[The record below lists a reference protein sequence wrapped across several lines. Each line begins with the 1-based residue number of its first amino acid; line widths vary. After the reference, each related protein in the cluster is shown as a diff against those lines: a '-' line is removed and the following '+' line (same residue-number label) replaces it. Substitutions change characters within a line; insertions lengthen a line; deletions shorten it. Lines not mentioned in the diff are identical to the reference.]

1 MTDPA
6 LSIPAMTNP
15 ATSNPA
21 MADPAI
27 TDNEAI
33 VRCQAG
39 DRDAFRH
46 LVEQYK
52 DVLFGTAV
60 LMTGNR
66 AVAEEQVQEALL
78 SAWRGIRGF
87 RRGNP
92 VKPWLM
98 RILVNAVLA
107 QQRKRAIPT
116 TPLNEFPI
124 PTEEGQSG
132 GASLPGPAE
141 TLDALENRLI
151 LRRAIAG
158 LSPEHRQAVTL
169 RYFAGLTVPEV
180 ARTLGVREGTIKSR
194 LHRALAILR
203 QQLEESGQR
212 EVIGNGP

>member
-1 MTDPA
+1 M
-6 LSIPAMTNP
+6 
-15 ATSNPA
+15 
-21 MADPAI
+21 

-33 VRCQAG
+33 TRCQGG

-87 RRGNP
+87 RSGSP
-92 VKPWLM
+92 VKPWLV

-107 QQRKRAIPT
+107 HQRRRSIAT
-116 TPLNEFPI
+116 VQYDETL
-124 PTEEGQSG
+124 
-132 GASLPGPAE
+132 GAESDPSSPNPAD
-141 TLDALENRLI
+141 TLDALENRI
-151 LRRAIAG
+151 ALRRAISG
-158 LSPEHRQAVTL
+158 LSSEHRQVVVL
-169 RYFAGLTVPEV
+169 RYYAGLTVPEI
-180 ARTLGVREGTIKSR
+180 ARALSAREGTVKSR

-203 QQLEESGQR
+203 LQLDDCELETPASSGSQ
-212 EVIGNGP
+212 GG

>member
-1 MTDPA
+1 M
-6 LSIPAMTNP
+6 
-15 ATSNPA
+15 
-21 MADPAI
+21 

-33 VRCQAG
+33 VRCQGG

-78 SAWRGIRGF
+78 SAWRGIRKF
-87 RRGNP
+87 RLGSP
-92 VKPWLM
+92 VKPWLV

-107 QQRKRAIPT
+107 QQRRRILPT
-116 TPLNEFPI
+116 VQLGESEAPDPNHDSFDPL
-124 PTEEGQSG
+124 
-132 GASLPGPAE
+132 E
-141 TLDALENRLI
+141 TLDALENRVA

-158 LSPEHRQAVTL
+158 LSPHHRQVVAL
-169 RYFAGLTVPEV
+169 RYFSGLTVPEV
-180 ARTLGVREGTIKSR
+180 ARSLSIREGTVKSR

-203 QQLEESGQR
+203 EQLDDLAPESAHHAGRQ
-212 EVIGNGP
+212 GG

>member
-1 MTDPA
+1 M
-6 LSIPAMTNP
+6 
-15 ATSNPA
+15 
-21 MADPAI
+21 

-33 VRCQAG
+33 LRCQDG
-39 DRDAFRH
+39 DRDAFRY

-107 QQRKRAIPT
+107 QQRRRTIET
-116 TPLNEFPI
+116 VRFNGNGQ
-124 PTEEGQSG
+124 EE
-132 GASLPGPAE
+132 PDYDNPNPAE
-141 TLDALENRLI
+141 TLDALENRLE

-158 LSPEHRQAVTL
+158 LSPDHRRVVAL

-180 ARTLGVREGTIKSR
+180 ARALGVREGTVKSR

-203 QQLEESGQR
+203 QQLEESGLETPTPSGR
-212 EVIGNGP
+212 SSTGSEGG

>member
-1 MTDPA
+1 M
-6 LSIPAMTNP
+6 
-15 ATSNPA
+15 
-21 MADPAI
+21 

-33 VRCQAG
+33 MRCQKG

-66 AVAEEQVQEALL
+66 ALAEEQVQEALL

-87 RRGNP
+87 RLGNP
-92 VKPWLM
+92 VKPWLL

-107 QQRKRAIPT
+107 QQRRRTIET
-116 TPLNEFPI
+116 VRLNDNGP
-124 PTEEGQSG
+124 EESDYGNND
-132 GASLPGPAE
+132 PAE
-141 TLDALENRLI
+141 TLDALENRLE

-158 LSPEHRQAVTL
+158 LNPDHRQVVAL
-169 RYFAGLTVPEV
+169 RYFAGLTVPEL
-180 ARTLGVREGTIKSR
+180 AKTLGVREGTVKSR

-203 QQLEESGQR
+203 QQLDEHPHPGALSEKEKNMPKPSGKH
-212 EVIGNGP
+212 GG